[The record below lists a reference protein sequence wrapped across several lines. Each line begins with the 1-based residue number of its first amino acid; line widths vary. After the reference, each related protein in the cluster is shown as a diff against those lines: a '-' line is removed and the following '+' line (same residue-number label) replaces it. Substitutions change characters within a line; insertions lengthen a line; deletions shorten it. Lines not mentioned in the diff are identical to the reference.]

1 MNEKDL
7 EVQLKLNAIE
17 KYGNITRIK
26 KYGAEEIAYQE
37 KIIKAELK
45 ALDIDMKELEEY

>member
-1 MNEKDL
+1 MNENELDL
-7 EVQLKLNAIE
+7 QLKQNAIE
-17 KYGNITRIK
+17 KYGNIIRIK